1 MENKDVKM
9 LKEILPETEEQKE
22 TECGGSV
29 ISHLLNKKAL
39 NDYEPEEDSE
49 EDSSAEESEP
59 EIMDYMICIRYK
71 RFENQDMHPT
81 RENIAELVSAL
92 DKNDITDVNEY
103 RCCIRCKCPMPEDTD
118 NLMCD
123 DCHIENE
130 RFMKSYFKNRSLLKT
145 LFF

>member
-1 MENKDVKM
+1 MEKEALQKM
-9 LKEILPETEEQKE
+9 RDILPEVEETK
-22 TECGGSV
+22 TDDGASV
-29 ISHLLNKKAL
+29 ISHLLNEKAM
-39 NDYEPEEDSE
+39 NDHEPEEDSE
-49 EDSSAEESEP
+49 EEEIIAEESEP

-92 DKNDITDVNEY
+92 DKNDILDVNEY
-103 RCCIRCKCPMPEDTD
+103 RCCIRCKCPMPPDTD